1 VFYIIVIYGCL
12 CRKKIKKSCENICVY
27 QNFFYIIL
35 MYTKI
40 DIKTLTNFNVKI
52 LAQFKYFSYLCSTNL
67 KEVLTQLNFTIMKK
81 VGKTIVVL
89 SVVTLV
95 VAVSVASVG
104 VTSLAMGGVAYG
116 TALINNK

>member
-1 VFYIIVIYGCL
+1 VIIFE
-12 CRKKIKKSCENICVY
+12 KSV
-27 QNFFYIIL
+27 
-35 MYTKI
+35 K
-40 DIKTLTNFNVKI
+40 KTLTKFNIKI
-52 LAQFKYFSYLCSTNL
+52 LAQFKFFSYLCSTKL
-67 KEVLTQLNFTIMKK
+67 KQIVLTQLNFIVMKK

-104 VTSLAMGGVAYG
+104 ITSLAMGGVAYG